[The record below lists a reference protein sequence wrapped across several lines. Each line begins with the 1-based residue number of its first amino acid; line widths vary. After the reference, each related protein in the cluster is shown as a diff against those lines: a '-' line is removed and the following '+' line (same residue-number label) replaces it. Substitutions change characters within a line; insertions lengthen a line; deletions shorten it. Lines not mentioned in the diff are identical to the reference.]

1 MSVIQ
6 TRDEAITSLDQA
18 FGTWSGTWR
27 GVWQQAAA
35 QAAAA
40 CSEIDAERRHRAT
53 RVAAL
58 EAALSAA
65 SDEQRGVIAAQLERA
80 RRSLNGASVA
90 AADAQRASEALRSEV
105 RRVTTASDA
114 VVSRAQADLRRRA
127 GSLSDY
133 RQSSGTSTTGLN
145 GHGGPPP
152 SGGILPAELTEV
164 SLRDLDYGNNP
175 LVGAFG
181 KGGASK
187 GDYRWATETWE
198 TVVRPGVGKGMSRD
212 DFAARDSE
220 HRAPPFRRTA
230 DVYDLFLGN
239 SDRIV
244 LSRTQAGKLDIVNG
258 RHRVAVAR
266 ELGITH
272 LPARIVE

>member
-1 MSVIQ
+1 M
-6 TRDEAITSLDQA
+6 TSLEQA

-40 CSEIDAERRHRAT
+40 CSEIDSERRHRAS

-58 EAALSAA
+58 EAALAAA
-65 SDEQRGVIAAQLERA
+65 SEEQRRVIAAQLERA
-80 RRSLNGASVA
+80 RRSLDGASAA
-90 AADAQRASEALRSEV
+90 AADARQASEALRAEV

-114 VVSRAQADLRRRA
+114 VVSRAQADLRRLL

-133 RQSSGTSTTGLN
+133 RRCSGASTTSFN
-145 GHGGPPP
+145 GHSGPP
-152 SGGILPAELTEV
+152 SGGVLPAELTEV
-164 SLRDLDYGNNP
+164 PLHDLDYDNNP
-175 LVGAFG
+175 LVGEFG

-187 GDYRWATETWE
+187 GDYRWAAETWD
-198 TVVRPGVGKGMSRD
+198 TVVRPGVGRGMSRD
-212 DFAARDSE
+212 DFVARDAE
-220 HRAPPFRRTA
+220 RGAPPFRRTA
-230 DVYDLFLGN
+230 DVHDLFLGN

-244 LSRTQAGKLDIVNG
+244 LSRTAAGKLDIVNG
-258 RHRVAVAR
+258 RHRIAVAR
-266 ELGITH
+266 ESGITH

>member
-1 MSVIQ
+1 MPIIQ
-6 TRDEAITSLDQA
+6 TRDEAMTSLEQA

-40 CSEIDAERRHRAT
+40 CSEIDSERRHRAS

-58 EAALSAA
+58 EAALAAA
-65 SDEQRGVIAAQLERA
+65 SEEQRGVIAAQLERA
-80 RRSLNGASVA
+80 RRSLDGASAA
-90 AADAQRASEALRSEV
+90 AADARQASEALRVEV
-105 RRVTTASDA
+105 RRVSTASDA
-114 VVSRAQADLRRRA
+114 VVVRAQADLRRRM

-133 RQSSGTSTTGLN
+133 RRSSGTPATNLN
-145 GHGGPPP
+145 GHSGQP
-152 SGGILPAELTEV
+152 SVGAAPAELTEV
-164 SLRDLDYGNNP
+164 PLCDLDYGNNP
-175 LVGAFG
+175 LVGEFG

-187 GDYRWATETWE
+187 TDYRWATETWE
-198 TVVRPGVGKGMSRD
+198 TVVRPGVRRGMSRG
-212 DFAARDSE
+212 DFVARDAE
-220 HRAPPFRRTA
+220 HGAQPFRRTA

-239 SDRIV
+239 SDCIV
-244 LSRTQAGKLDIVNG
+244 LSRTRAGNLDIVNG

>member
-1 MSVIQ
+1 MPIIQ

-27 GVWQQAAA
+27 GVWQQAVA

-40 CSEIDAERRHRAT
+40 CSEIDGERRHRAT

-65 SDEQRGVIAAQLERA
+65 SEEQRVVIAAQLERA
-80 RRSLNGASVA
+80 RRSLDGASA
-90 AADAQRASEALRSEV
+90 AAAGARRASEAVRAEV

-114 VVSRAQADLRRRA
+114 VVSRAQADLRRRL

-133 RQSSGTSTTGLN
+133 RRYSGTSTTSLN
-145 GHGGPPP
+145 GHSGPT
-152 SGGILPAELTEV
+152 SGGVLPAELTEV
-164 SLRDLDYGNNP
+164 PLDDLDYANNP
-175 LVGAFG
+175 LVGEFG

-187 GDYRWATETWE
+187 SDYRWAAETWD
-198 TVVRPGVGKGMSRD
+198 TVVRPGVGRGMSRD
-212 DFAARDSE
+212 DFAARDAE
-220 HRAPPFRRTA
+220 RGAPPFRRTA
-230 DVYDLFLGN
+230 DVHDLFLGD

-244 LSRTQAGKLDIVNG
+244 LSRTAAGKLDIVNG
-258 RHRVAVAR
+258 RHRIAVAR